1 MGVLADALVAEE
13 RFFFTIE
20 SVKVV
25 AVEIVEE
32 LLVEAE
38 SKSLGR
44 GRVWALEVD
53 RDDMVMALV

>member
-1 MGVLADALVAEE
+1 MAEE